1 MYSAL
6 ILAAGSGERS
16 GLAYNKVFHPLRG
29 IPVLKRAVLCFLA
42 DPKVE
47 AVVIVGKPEE
57 ANHISALLEGIPY
70 EFVAGGATRQESV
83 RLGLAKVV
91 SPYVLIHDG
100 ARPNVKQD
108 LLGRLTQTV
117 VSKKAVAPALPAKET
132 ILLVKNHQVHATVNR
147 EEAYLMQT
155 PQAFATDLIREAHAL
170 AWQAKQQFTDD
181 ATLCFQMMGSSVAIV
196 AGDSTNVKA
205 TTTIDFTIL
214 EEII

>member
-1 MYSAL
+1 MFSAL

-16 GLAYNKVFHPLRG
+16 GLSYNKVFFPLRG
-29 IPVLKRAVLCFLA
+29 IPVLKRAVTCFSA
-42 DPKVE
+42 NPKIDEIIV
-47 AVVIVGKPEE
+47 VGKLAE
-57 ANHISALLEGIPY
+57 ANRIAAILEGIPY
-70 EFVAGGATRQESV
+70 VFVAGGTTRQESV
-83 RLGLAKVV
+83 RLGLVKVQ

-100 ARPNVKQD
+100 ARPNVKMD
-108 LLGRLTQTV
+108 LLDRLTNTV
-117 VSKKAVAPALPAKET
+117 VSVQAVAPALPAKET
-132 ILLVKNHQVHATVNR
+132 IILVKNHIVHAAINR

-155 PQAFATDLIREAHAL
+155 PQAFATDLIREAHRL
-170 AWQAKQQFTDD
+170 ARQAKRNFTDD